1 MKVHRIVFLTV
12 LTFFLTACDVDLYRS
27 LPEDEAN
34 QMLALLMQHH
44 IDAEKKQE
52 EDGVTLRVE
61 QSQFINAVELL
72 RLNGYPH
79 RQFTT
84 ADKMFPANQLVVSPQ
99 EEQQKIN
106 FLKEQRIE
114 GMLSQMEGVINAKV
128 TIALPTYDE
137 GSNREGGEVVDE
149 IPLSVDVIVDRT
161 VIRSGHPDRLFLP
174 ETPFLSRPDPEV
186 LQLYRY
192 FWQPARYA
200 VPEWLDKLGFHLSNC
215 WRYGDRPEL
224 DRLLDR
230 ALNRLRGSSVIPA
243 CLNDR
248 QKRQVRLAP
257 RISAFAFGLGLFKLR
272 CSDYFMLPEYRQLL
286 LQWFSEDEIWQLY
299 GWLGQR
305 DGKLLPPQ
313 VMQQTALQIGT
324 AILNREAHD
333 DAVLHALLVLL
344 PPPQRILWPK
354 TSLTEIIF
362 MEHLL

>member
-1 MKVHRIVFLTV
+1 MKVQRIVFLTV

-137 GSNREGGEVVDE
+137 GSNASPSSVAVFIKYSPQVNMEAFRVKIIDLIEMS
-149 IPLSVDVIVDRT
+149 IPGLQYSKISILMQPAEFRMVPDVPARQTFWIMDVINANKGKV
-161 VIRSGHPDRLFLP
+161 VKWLMKYPYQLM
-174 ETPFLSRPDPEV
+174 LS
-186 LQLYRY
+186 LT
-192 FWQPARYA
+192 
-200 VPEWLDKLGFHLSNC
+200 G
-215 WRYGDRPEL
+215 
-224 DRLLDR
+224 
-230 ALNRLRGSSVIPA
+230 
-243 CLNDR
+243 
-248 QKRQVRLAP
+248 
-257 RISAFAFGLGLFKLR
+257 
-272 CSDYFMLPEYRQLL
+272 LL
-286 LQWFSEDEIWQLY
+286 LGVGIL
-299 GWLGQR
+299 
-305 DGKLLPPQ
+305 
-313 VMQQTALQIGT
+313 IGYFC
-324 AILNREAHD
+324 LR
-333 DAVLHALLVLL
+333 
-344 PPPQRILWPK
+344 RR
-354 TSLTEIIF
+354 F
-362 MEHLL
+362 

>member
-137 GSNREGGEVVDE
+137 GSNASPSSVSVFIKYSPQVNMEAFRVKIKDLIEMS
-149 IPLSVDVIVDRT
+149 IPGLQYSKISILMQPAEFRMVPDVPARQTFWIMDVINANKGKVEKWLMKY
-161 VIRSGHPDRLFLP
+161 PYQLM
-174 ETPFLSRPDPEV
+174 LS
-186 LQLYRY
+186 LT
-192 FWQPARYA
+192 
-200 VPEWLDKLGFHLSNC
+200 G
-215 WRYGDRPEL
+215 
-224 DRLLDR
+224 
-230 ALNRLRGSSVIPA
+230 
-243 CLNDR
+243 
-248 QKRQVRLAP
+248 
-257 RISAFAFGLGLFKLR
+257 
-272 CSDYFMLPEYRQLL
+272 LL
-286 LQWFSEDEIWQLY
+286 LGVGIL
-299 GWLGQR
+299 
-305 DGKLLPPQ
+305 
-313 VMQQTALQIGT
+313 IGYFC
-324 AILNREAHD
+324 LR
-333 DAVLHALLVLL
+333 
-344 PPPQRILWPK
+344 RR
-354 TSLTEIIF
+354 F
-362 MEHLL
+362 

>member
-137 GSNREGGEVVDE
+137 GSNAS
-149 IPLSVDVIVDRT
+149 P
-161 VIRSGHPDRLFLP
+161 
-174 ETPFLSRPDPEV
+174 
-186 LQLYRY
+186 
-192 FWQPARYA
+192 
-200 VPEWLDKLGFHLSNC
+200 
-215 WRYGDRPEL
+215 
-224 DRLLDR
+224 
-230 ALNRLRGSSVIPA
+230 SSVAVFI
-243 CLNDR
+243 
-248 QKRQVRLAP
+248 KY
-257 RISAFAFGLGLFKLR
+257 S
-272 CSDYFMLPEYRQLL
+272 
-286 LQWFSEDEIWQLY
+286 
-299 GWLGQR
+299 
-305 DGKLLPPQ
+305 PQ
-313 VMQQTALQIGT
+313 VNM
-324 AILNREAHD
+324 EAFRVKIKD
-333 DAVLHALLVLL
+333 LIEMSI
-344 PPPQRILWPK
+344 PGW
-354 TSLTEIIF
+354 F
-362 MEHLL
+362 C

>member
-137 GSNREGGEVVDE
+137 GGNTSPSSVAVFIKYSPQVNMEAFRVKIKDLIEMS
-149 IPLSVDVIVDRT
+149 IPGLQYSKISILMQPAEFRMVPDVPARQTFWIMDVINANKGKV
-161 VIRSGHPDRLFLP
+161 VKWLMKYPYQLM
-174 ETPFLSRPDPEV
+174 LS
-186 LQLYRY
+186 LT
-192 FWQPARYA
+192 
-200 VPEWLDKLGFHLSNC
+200 G
-215 WRYGDRPEL
+215 
-224 DRLLDR
+224 
-230 ALNRLRGSSVIPA
+230 
-243 CLNDR
+243 
-248 QKRQVRLAP
+248 
-257 RISAFAFGLGLFKLR
+257 
-272 CSDYFMLPEYRQLL
+272 LL
-286 LQWFSEDEIWQLY
+286 LGVGIL
-299 GWLGQR
+299 
-305 DGKLLPPQ
+305 
-313 VMQQTALQIGT
+313 IGYFC
-324 AILNREAHD
+324 LR
-333 DAVLHALLVLL
+333 
-344 PPPQRILWPK
+344 RR
-354 TSLTEIIF
+354 F
-362 MEHLL
+362 

>member
-137 GSNREGGEVVDE
+137 GVTLLRAQ
-149 IPLSVDVIVDRT
+149 
-161 VIRSGHPDRLFLP
+161 LP
-174 ETPFLSRPDPEV
+174 YL
-186 LQLYRY
+186 
-192 FWQPARYA
+192 
-200 VPEWLDKLGFHLSNC
+200 
-215 WRYGDRPEL
+215 
-224 DRLLDR
+224 
-230 ALNRLRGSSVIPA
+230 
-243 CLNDR
+243 
-248 QKRQVRLAP
+248 
-257 RISAFAFGLGLFKLR
+257 
-272 CSDYFMLPEYRQLL
+272 
-286 LQWFSEDEIWQLY
+286 
-299 GWLGQR
+299 
-305 DGKLLPPQ
+305 
-313 VMQQTALQIGT
+313 
-324 AILNREAHD
+324 
-333 DAVLHALLVLL
+333 
-344 PPPQRILWPK
+344 
-354 TSLTEIIF
+354 
-362 MEHLL
+362 

>member
-137 GSNREGGEVVDE
+137 GSNASPSSVTVFIKYSPQVNMEAFRVKIKDLIEMS
-149 IPLSVDVIVDRT
+149 IP
-161 VIRSGHPDRLFLP
+161 G
-174 ETPFLSRPDPEV
+174 
-186 LQLYRY
+186 LQYSKISILM
-192 FWQPARYA
+192 QPAEFRM
-200 VPEWLDKLGFHLSNC
+200 VPDVPARQTLWIMEVINANKGKVVNWLMKYPYQLMLSLT
-215 WRYGDRPEL
+215 G
-224 DRLLDR
+224 
-230 ALNRLRGSSVIPA
+230 
-243 CLNDR
+243 
-248 QKRQVRLAP
+248 
-257 RISAFAFGLGLFKLR
+257 
-272 CSDYFMLPEYRQLL
+272 LL
-286 LQWFSEDEIWQLY
+286 LGVGIL
-299 GWLGQR
+299 
-305 DGKLLPPQ
+305 
-313 VMQQTALQIGT
+313 IGYFC
-324 AILNREAHD
+324 LR
-333 DAVLHALLVLL
+333 
-344 PPPQRILWPK
+344 RR
-354 TSLTEIIF
+354 F
-362 MEHLL
+362 